1 MKKKKP
7 TKEAVMLSIAI
18 AIASEAHCNVFDRQ
32 GEPYILHPIAVMQNV
47 SQYTQDKEIFAIA
60 ILHDVLE
67 DCKEW
72 TIERFKE
79 KGLSNRII
87 DALRLLDHSDN
98 CPYDVYID
106 KICTNYDAIL
116 VKMSDISHNSDL
128 KRIKDPNLDEHDIA
142 RIVKY
147 HRSFIKLTEAKEE
160 FEKKIRNRINL
171 VQEIKILA
179 QQNNFVFIGKGISE
193 KMNKGLTNK

>member
-7 TKEAVMLSIAI
+7 TKAAIMLSTAI
-18 AIASEAHCNVFDRQ
+18 AIAAEAHCNVFDRQ

-47 SQYTQDKEIFAIA
+47 ALYTQDKEVLAIA

-72 TIERFKE
+72 TLEMLKER
-79 KGLSNRII
+79 GLSNRILEG
-87 DALRLLDHSDN
+87 LRLLDHSDDS
-98 CPYDVYID
+98 PYDIYID
-106 KICTNYDAIL
+106 RLCNNYDTIL

-128 KRIKDPNLDEHDIA
+128 KRIKDPDLDERDIE

-147 HRSFIKLTEAKEE
+147 HRSFIKLNEAKEE
-160 FEKKIRNRINL
+160 FEKKIRNRINMEHEVKLIAQKSNFEQVKKL
-171 VQEIKILA
+171 VRKKPII
-179 QQNNFVFIGKGISE
+179 
-193 KMNKGLTNK
+193 